1 MNANILTDS
10 RYTTNFIDMLLDTPL
25 KTVYKQQNPK
35 NYDSVK
41 KKIITV
47 SVKQGK
53 KVAMKLIYNAKD
65 VLVSLSMY

>member
-65 VLVSLSMY
+65 VLVSLPMY

>member
-35 NYDSVK
+35 NSDSVK
-41 KKIITV
+41 KK
-47 SVKQGK
+47 
-53 KVAMKLIYNAKD
+53 
-65 VLVSLSMY
+65 